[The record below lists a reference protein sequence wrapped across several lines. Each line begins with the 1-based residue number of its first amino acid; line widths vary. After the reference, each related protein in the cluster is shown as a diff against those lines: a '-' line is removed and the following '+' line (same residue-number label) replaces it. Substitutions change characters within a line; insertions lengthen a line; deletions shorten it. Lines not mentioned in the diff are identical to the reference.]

1 MIKINL
7 LGDDTVQDNSG
18 TFVIAGYCASLV
30 FAVAILFWM
39 QSAMTAR
46 VTSAKNETAKLE
58 SQLAKLQETTKEVKD
73 LDKKRAELNDK
84 LVVIATLKRN
94 KAGPV
99 RVLDDLN
106 LALPERAWI
115 VEVKEN
121 SGQLHISGIALD
133 NQTIATFMKDLGQS
147 DYFSNV
153 ELGETKMIDK
163 KGVKVREFS
172 LDAKIS
178 YAGKIKLKKAA
189 EAAAG
194 SEAKPASPDAPAP
207 DVKAS

>member
-18 TFVIAGYCASLV
+18 TFIVAGYCASLV
-30 FAVAILFWM
+30 LAVGVFFWM
-39 QSAMTAR
+39 QSAIDAK
-46 VTSAKNETAKLE
+46 VTSSKNESLKLE
-58 SQLAKLQETTKEVKD
+58 AQLSHLQETTKEVKD

-94 KAGPV
+94 KVGPV

-106 LALPERAWI
+106 SALPERAWI
-115 VEVKEN
+115 TEAKETA
-121 SGQLHISGIALD
+121 GMLHISGIALD
-133 NQTIATFMKDLGQS
+133 NQTIATFMKDLGTS
-147 DYFSNV
+147 EYFSNV
-153 ELGETKMIDK
+153 ELGETKMVDK
-163 KGVKVREFS
+163 KGVKVRDFS

-189 EAAAG
+189 DAAA
-194 SEAKPASPDAPAP
+194 SEVKTTAPEAPAAP
-207 DVKAS
+207 AKAS